1 MNILR
6 THKLTDLPHL
16 NLYRT
21 HYEDRNGDPK
31 AWVFASRQDPPRLM
45 SGQWETPDAVVI
57 VPYHVSRH
65 QLVIIEEFRVVL
77 GGYQYGFPAGLM
89 DAGETVVETCRRELF
104 EETGLSVQRILRQSP
119 PVYSSSGITDE
130 AVSMV
135 FVECDGTPSN
145 AANESSEDIR
155 TLFVGKDEAHAL
167 CADTDR
173 RMDVKTWVVLSTF
186 AQSGT
191 L

>member
-1 MNILR
+1 VNILR
-6 THKLTDLPHL
+6 TRKLTDLPHL

-21 HYEDRNGDPK
+21 HYEDRNGDPR

-45 SGQWETPDAVVI
+45 SGQWDIPDAVVI
-57 VPYHVSRH
+57 VPYHISRH
-65 QLVIIEEFRVVL
+65 KLVIIEEFRVVL

-89 DAGETVVETCRRELF
+89 DAGETVVETCGRELF
-104 EETGLSVQRILRQSP
+104 EETGLSVHRILRQSP

-130 AVSMV
+130 SVSMV

-155 TLFVGKDEAHAL
+155 TLFVGKEEAQAL
-167 CADTDR
+167 CAATDR

-186 AQSGT
+186 AQSGM

>member
-21 HYEDRNGDPK
+21 HYEDRNGDPR

-45 SGQWETPDAVVI
+45 SGQWDIPDAVVI
-57 VPYHVSRH
+57 VPYHISRH
-65 QLVIIEEFRVVL
+65 KLVIIEEFRVVL

-89 DAGETVVETCRRELF
+89 DAGETVVETCGRELF
-104 EETGLSVQRILRQSP
+104 EETGLSVHRILRQSP

-130 AVSMV
+130 SVSMV

-155 TLFVGKDEAHAL
+155 TLFVGKEEAQAL
-167 CADTDR
+167 CAATDR

-186 AQSGT
+186 AQSGM

>member
-1 MNILR
+1 MNILQ
-6 THKLTDLPHL
+6 TEKVTNVPHL

-31 AWVFASRQDPPRLM
+31 SWVFASRQDPPRLM
-45 SGQWETPDAVVI
+45 SDQWETPDAVVI
-57 VPYHVSRH
+57 VPYHVSRQ

-89 DAGETVVETCRRELF
+89 DSGENIVETCGRELF
-104 EETGLSVQRILRQSP
+104 EETGLTVRRVLRQSP
-119 PVYSSSGITDE
+119 PVYSSSGMTDE
-130 AVSMV
+130 AVAMV

-155 TLFVGKDEAHAL
+155 TVFVGPADAQAL
-167 CADTDR
+167 CAGTDG
-173 RMDVKTWVVLSTF
+173 RMDVKTWLVLSSF
-186 AQSGT
+186 AQSGRI
-191 L
+191 